1 MYLILRESELVA
13 LKLPDD
19 SFFVGV
25 LGALTKEFR
34 HNLTIVIKMC
44 SQCYSYHRGTCI
56 FKG

>member
-1 MYLILRESELVA
+1 MYLTLGESELVA
-13 LKLPDD
+13 LKLADD

-25 LGALTKEFR
+25 SGALTKEFR

-56 FKG
+56 SKG